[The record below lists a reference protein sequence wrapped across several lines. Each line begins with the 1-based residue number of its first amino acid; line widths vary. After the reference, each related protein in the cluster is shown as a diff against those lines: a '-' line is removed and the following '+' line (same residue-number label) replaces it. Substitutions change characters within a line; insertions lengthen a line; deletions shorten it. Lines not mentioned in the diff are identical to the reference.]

1 MMQGAPEIVLA
12 RCDTINSPSGAVVDL
27 DDATRA
33 AMLQCFESAAST
45 GMRLLALAEC
55 VEAVGL
61 ARWHFLGVR
70 VCVFAWCVCVWCVLV
85 CVLRVQR
92 CWCFEL
98 AASTGMRLLK
108 PAEWHFLAVR
118 VCVHAS
124 FSLPFCVFCSYGTE
138 I

>member
-61 ARWHFLGVR
+61 ARWHFLGVSVCVR
-70 VCVFAWCVCVWCVLV
+70 LVCVCVFGVCVYACCACSDAGVL
-85 CVLRVQR
+85 
-92 CWCFEL
+92 
-98 AASTGMRLLK
+98 
-108 PAEWHFLAVR
+108 
-118 VCVHAS
+118 
-124 FSLPFCVFCSYGTE
+124 
-138 I
+138 